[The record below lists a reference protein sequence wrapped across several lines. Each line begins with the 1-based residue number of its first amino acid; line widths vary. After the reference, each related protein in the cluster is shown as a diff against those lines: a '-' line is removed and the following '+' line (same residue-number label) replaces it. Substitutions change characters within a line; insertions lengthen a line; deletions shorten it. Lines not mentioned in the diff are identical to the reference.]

1 MAVRLSNILIFCPRT
16 PMRQSSD
23 RQVAEKKSFHPSSAW
38 RPLPGGLSTHRDPVP
53 HGVAQQDLSP
63 APLDLGGPWGLRCR
77 SRRAP
82 SWLPAG
88 FLPGISGR
96 ANIVRYWRLLA
107 HIGAGKEEGH
117 ALWVSFQWPPCEAI
131 CLGPHTKI
139 QLCPVRLAQADALGR
154 PLPL

>member
-1 MAVRLSNILIFCPRT
+1 MAGSSQQYKGHPCGNRRTDRLRKN
-16 PMRQSSD
+16 
-23 RQVAEKKSFHPSSAW
+23 SFHPWSAW
-38 RPLPGGLSTHRDPVP
+38 RPLPRGLSTYRGPVP

-88 FLPGISGR
+88 LLPGISGR
-96 ANIVRYWRLLA
+96 ANIVRYSRLLG
-107 HIGAGKEEGH
+107 HKGADKEEGH

-139 QLCPVRLAQADALGR
+139 QLCPERPARADALGR